1 MAISLKGGSVYFLR
15 ERDYLSGEIS
25 PYVKIG
31 LVRDNKPTEDRIAEH
46 QTGNPRQ
53 ILDYKTL
60 ESPFV
65 EYLETQLH
73 YRFAHRWISG
83 EWFLLDPEE
92 LRSAICEAESLISE
106 FRQEEESIAYSI
118 ALSKKVSKS
127 AEREP
132 NEKEKSTWEELCK
145 IKLRKDELEA
155 RKAILKSELTNKLKS
170 ARRVDG
176 VVSVISKTPA
186 PSFNVKLFAEIHPEI
201 YQTYSNLEKITLSGS
216 FSIRGKKQLKTEN
229 PSLYEAKNAARKQ
242 ENQPG
247 LGALG
252 DSIERNDEI
261 EELHA
266 EYIDIQRDL
275 YINDWKYQV
284 LEAQLKV
291 AVDETEGL
299 VGLCGWKRTMQTKTV
314 FNQGLFKSERADL
327 YEEFLEARQPT
338 VVVSIN
344 SWRPYHFK
352 I

>member
-1 MAISLKGGSVYFLR
+1 MAISLKGGRIYFLR

-31 LVRDNKPTEDRIAEH
+31 LVRNNKSTEDRIAEH

-60 ESPFV
+60 LSPFV

-92 LRSAICEAESLISE
+92 LGSAIGEAESLISE
-106 FRQEEESIAYSI
+106 FRRQEESIAYSME
-118 ALSKKVSKS
+118 LSKKVSNS

-132 NEKEKSTWEELCK
+132 NEQEKSAWEELCK

-155 RKAILKSELTNKLKS
+155 RKAILKSQLISKLNS
-170 ARRVDG
+170 ASRIEG

-186 PSFNVKLFAEIHPEI
+186 PSFNVKLFEEMNPEI
-201 YQTYSNLEKITLSGS
+201 YRTYCNLEKATLSGS

-229 PSLYEAKNAARKQ
+229 PSLYEARNAARK
-242 ENQPG
+242 EVNQPK
-247 LGALG
+247 LDVSEA
-252 DSIERNDEI
+252 SVERNSEI
-261 EELHA
+261 EALHA
-266 EYIDIQRDL
+266 DYIDIQRAL
-275 YINDWKYQV
+275 YINDWRYQT

-291 AVDETEGL
+291 AIDLTEGL
-299 VGLCGWKRTMQTKTV
+299 IGLCGWKRTMQTKTV
-314 FNQGLFKSERADL
+314 FNINQFKSERADL
-327 YEEFLEARQPT
+327 YKEFITTGQPT
-338 VVVSIN
+338 IAVSIN
-344 SWRPYHFK
+344 TWRPYQFNS
-352 I
+352 